1 MLESIKY
8 HTREI
13 VKAALAQFI
22 ELGSTQSGSRALS
35 EDQTDLFIDAIG
47 SYAKIIEDV
56 INRFLVKELID
67 LNFTTDR
74 YPKLRFENL
83 EKEDLTQFATAI
95 Q

>member
-13 VKAALAQFI
+13 VKAALAQFL
-22 ELGSTQSGSRALS
+22 ELGATQSGSRALS

-47 SYAKIIEDV
+47 AYAKIIENV
-56 INRFLVKELID
+56 LNRFLVKELID

-74 YPKLRFENL
+74 YPQIKFENL
-83 EKEDLTQFATAI
+83 K
-95 Q
+95 